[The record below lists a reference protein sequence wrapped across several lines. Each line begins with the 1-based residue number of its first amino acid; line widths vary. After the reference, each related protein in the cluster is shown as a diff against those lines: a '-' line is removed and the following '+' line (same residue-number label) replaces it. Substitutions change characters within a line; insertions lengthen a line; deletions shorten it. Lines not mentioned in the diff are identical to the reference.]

1 MTDKDNYG
9 FDKADMDS
17 LSLDQSLNDLPAG
30 EVEQGQTKIKMDAE
44 RLEGLGKAGRADFLI
59 EEVKEKKN
67 NAGLILG
74 VSGVALTLVVML
86 GGYFFVAPMVLG
98 RGAPTNEF
106 QAPPNEVEVSGGG
119 FSFSEPKNTGVSS
132 DAESFSDFGIDEPST
147 FTGHADLPSES
158 GSESVAF
165 SNVEAERNND
175 IVPITVE
182 PDLPD
187 EVHPYSDDLENDG
200 DVVIRAEISEEEQ
213 MYDNILAEASTID
226 VPHEAIKIDRNV
238 VNMELQIKRIS
249 RAELDIA
256 ETRKSLGDMSKVIGS
271 IQEQTS
277 KIAKAIENNTEKN
290 QQISN
295 EIKQLSAKVEG
306 QIELQKADIA
316 ALKENIKKR
325 AEASVEVAK
334 VKEPQAQAVV
344 AQEVAPK
351 PVPVS
356 VPPAVQKPVTLPA
369 PAARPVMVKAP
380 VPKPATAQRAS
391 CASSNVSEN
400 WRVKGVTPSSAY
412 VVRVQDGQ
420 GVYLKEGV
428 SLPGFGTVKSFNE
441 IDRSVCTSSGI
452 VRR

>member
-9 FDKADMDS
+9 FDKEDVAS
-17 LSLDQSLNDLPAG
+17 LALDQSLNDLPAG
-30 EVEQGQTKIKMDAE
+30 EVEQGQTEIKMDAQ
-44 RLEGLGKAGRADFLI
+44 RLEDLGKAGRADFLI

-74 VSGVALTLVVML
+74 VSGVALTLIVML

-98 RGAPTNEF
+98 RGAQEDAF
-106 QAPPNEVEVSGGG
+106 QAPPNEVEVSGG
-119 FSFSEPKNTGVSS
+119 FSFSEPKNTEDSS

-147 FTGHADLPSES
+147 FTGRADLPSES

-165 SNVEAERNND
+165 SSVEAERNND

-182 PDLPD
+182 PAIPD

-200 DVVIRAEISEEEQ
+200 DVVIRAEISEEER

-325 AEASVEVAK
+325 AEAPVEVAK

-441 IDRSVCTSSGI
+441 IDRSVCTTSGI